1 MFGKLL
7 ILCTSCWIS
16 TSRYSKK
23 YLKYSSIR
31 MRSNHS
37 KMFIYLKSLE
47 IFCEEVNS
55 YWSCEM
61 KLGTLQKKL
70 FHASFFVYF
79 AFIFSEGIIITFSEE
94 TLRVYEHNFFQ
105 KYKRKVTSLVIYQFN
120 YDWSKSPL
128 LMFNMAFD
136 VVLSTV
142 FVKSIRILCF
152 LQY

>member
-1 MFGKLL
+1 
-7 ILCTSCWIS
+7 
-16 TSRYSKK
+16 
-23 YLKYSSIR
+23 

-61 KLGTLQKKL
+61 PSWNFKKKL
-70 FHASFFVYF
+70 FHASLFVYF

-105 KYKRKVTSLVIYQFN
+105 EI
-120 YDWSKSPL
+120 
-128 LMFNMAFD
+128 
-136 VVLSTV
+136 
-142 FVKSIRILCF
+142 
-152 LQY
+152 

>member
-1 MFGKLL
+1 MREFMWMNASCFYLW
-7 ILCTSCWIS
+7 ILRSSSEHLFIEYVWETAYFMYKSLYVQIS

-61 KLGTLQKKL
+61 PSWNFTKKAL
-70 FHASFFVYF
+70 SRIFVRVFCLYF
-79 AFIFSEGIIITFSEE
+79 LRRHHNYFLWRNFESVWAQFLSGNISE
-94 TLRVYEHNFFQ
+94 
-105 KYKRKVTSLVIYQFN
+105 K
-120 YDWSKSPL
+120 
-128 LMFNMAFD
+128 
-136 VVLSTV
+136 
-142 FVKSIRILCF
+142 
-152 LQY
+152 